1 MNHVLLFIGNLGGG
15 EWILIIL
22 AIILLFGGKKIPEL
36 MRGIGQGIREFND
49 AKKSVKDQI
58 EDGMRTK
65 DSDKK

>member
-1 MNHVLLFIGNLGGG
+1 MNHVFLILGNLGGG

-65 DSDKK
+65 EGDKK

>member
-1 MNHVLLFIGNLGGG
+1 
-15 EWILIIL
+15 
-22 AIILLFGGKKIPEL
+22 

-65 DSDKK
+65 EGDKK